1 MRQLGRKLQDN
12 KEVIAFFAGGIAV
25 VATLTYFMYVAVS

>member
-12 KEVIAFFAGGIAV
+12 KEVMAVFAGGVTV